1 MELSLREMHLQI
13 HTQGVLSKQGPG
25 TILGTQS
32 KGSAAG
38 GVPSPAAQHGLQ
50 RPAGSS
56 GFTQSCWSSDLGQQ
70 KQQKEN
76 ENKNSGLQHKTHS
89 PLTSF
94 HAFKIKPGCR
104 LISLGFHDS
113 VSFLHTRMCLGEI
126 SAHHSSF
133 GFWNRST
140 GTNKSNST
148 LCGTFL

>member
-1 MELSLREMHLQI
+1 MSRRPGQVNYMLLNQPYGTKPQRNASSNP
-13 HTQGVLSKQGPG
+13 HTGNPVKAGALHNPWHSEQGKRSWK
-25 TILGTQS
+25 
-32 KGSAAG
+32 
-38 GVPSPAAQHGLQ
+38 VPSPAAQHRLR

-113 VSFLHTRMCLGEI
+113 VSFLHTRP
-126 SAHHSSF
+126 
-133 GFWNRST
+133 
-140 GTNKSNST
+140 GTA
-148 LCGTFL
+148 LAPD